1 MSTRDA
7 ARPDSSL
14 PLQTPA
20 AIYTELDRYVIG
32 QHRAKRKLSIAAY
45 NHQKRIALASGGT
58 RVALRKAN
66 VLLYGPT
73 GCGKTHL
80 ARQLSRIL
88 QVPFIIVDATD
99 FTEAGYYGKDVE
111 TIIGELLLGT
121 ESVEEAQRGI
131 VFIDEVDKIA
141 SRAGGARTGAG
152 NRDIG
157 GEGVQQALLKLLE
170 GKVIHA
176 PVNVT
181 QHWNKHDFV
190 QVDVTDV
197 LFVCAGAFSD
207 MELTVAG
214 RVEGFGA
221 PVADRTAARTPAATD
236 LPVSPPAPTERAGD
250 GSPARDAGAL
260 SAPDPELAAAGV
272 AGSAAPGPTVED
284 FRRYGFSPEF
294 LGRLPVRVGLQEL
307 TTEQLMQ
314 VLVEP
319 PDAVL
324 KEYRELLR
332 IDEVD
337 LTWDDD
343 AFRPMARYVHRHK
356 LGARVLRTLVEDLF
370 EEVMFQAPEWGGR
383 QLHLRS
389 ADVEQ
394 RLAELDIYR

>member
-1 MSTRDA
+1 MRPTPEPNAKPSTE
-7 ARPDSSL
+7 RPSPAPS
-14 PLQTPA
+14 LQTPA
-20 AIYTELDRYVIG
+20 AIYAELNRYVIG
-32 QHRAKRKLSIAAY
+32 QRRAKRKLAIAAY
-45 NHQKRIALASGGT
+45 NHQKRIALGSRRT
-58 RVALRKAN
+58 RVPLRKAN

-80 ARQLSRIL
+80 ARQLARIL
-88 QVPFIIVDATD
+88 QVPFIVVDATD

-111 TIIGELLLGT
+111 TIIGELLLDTG
-121 ESVEEAQRGI
+121 SVEEAERGI

-176 PVNVT
+176 PTDVT

-190 QVDVTDV
+190 AVDVTDV

-207 MELTVAG
+207 MELAVAG
-214 RVEGFGA
+214 RVQGFGPPTPTPTPTA
-221 PVADRTAARTPAATD
+221 DSGPVPAA
-236 LPVSPPAPTERAGD
+236 PTSG
-250 GSPARDAGAL
+250 GIL
-260 SAPDPELAAAGV
+260 SAADAVDAATG
-272 AGSAAPGPTVED
+272 GSAAAAARSAPSVED
-284 FRRYGFSPEF
+284 FRKYGFSPEF

-307 TTEQLMQ
+307 STDELME
-314 VLVEP
+314 VLEDP

-332 IDEVD
+332 IDDVALSWEEG
-337 LTWDDD
+337 
-343 AFRPMARYVHRHK
+343 AFRPLARHVHRHQ
-356 LGARVLRTLVEDLF
+356 LGARVLRTLVEELF

-383 QLHLRS
+383 QLHVS
-389 ADVEQ
+389 GTDVEK
-394 RLAELDIYR
+394 RLAEIDL